1 MSDNNQRE
9 NVFPTRQSL
18 GLMKMKLKGGL
29 TGHSLL
35 KRKSEALTKKF
46 KTTIRLINDI
56 KLEMGHTMQSAVF
69 SLAEMIY
76 VTGDEV
82 KYQILESAETSSCH
96 LKVKYE
102 NISGI
107 LLPVYECSVSD
118 TNDHRLIGLG
128 KGRQQ
133 VKKCQE
139 MHVNAINM
147 LVKLASL
154 QTSFVILDEVIK
166 TTNRR
171 VNAIEHVIIPRV
183 ENTIK
188 YINSELEELERE
200 DFTRLKKIQ
209 VKKKRDMENENKK
222 REQIVLTDTNRKTSS
237 ETTPQDLMRI
247 TTTIDTFK
255 SIDNK
260 DIIV

>member
-139 MHVNAINM
+139 MHV
-147 LVKLASL
+147 
-154 QTSFVILDEVIK
+154 
-166 TTNRR
+166 
-171 VNAIEHVIIPRV
+171 
-183 ENTIK
+183 
-188 YINSELEELERE
+188 
-200 DFTRLKKIQ
+200 
-209 VKKKRDMENENKK
+209 KKKRDMENENKK

>member
-18 GLMKMKLKGGL
+18 GLMKIKLKAGL
-29 TGHSLL
+29 MGHSLL

-46 KTTIRLINDI
+46 KTTVKLINDI
-56 KLEMGHTMQSAVF
+56 KLNMGPTMQSAVF

-76 VTGDEV
+76 VTGDDV
-82 KYQILESAETSSCH
+82 KYQILERAQTSSCH
-96 LKVKYE
+96 LKIKYE
-102 NISGI
+102 NISGV
-107 LLPVYECSVSD
+107 LLPVYESSVYD
-118 TNDHRLIGLG
+118 TNDYQLIGLG

-147 LVKLASL
+147 FVKLASL
-154 QTSFVILDEVIK
+154 QTSFAILDEVIR

-171 VNAIEHVIIPRV
+171 VNAIEHVVIPRV

-209 VKKKRDMENENKK
+209 VKKKQDMENRKK
-222 REQIVLTDTNRKTSS
+222 EQEQINVTKT
-237 ETTPQDLMRI
+237 
-247 TTTIDTFK
+247 
-255 SIDNK
+255 
-260 DIIV
+260 